1 MKHISLF
8 TLLLILSTSLA
19 ARENPFEPTNAYE
32 EESARIIEMNEVD
45 ENYAVEFQQEQE
57 YINTVYEK
65 MNKVEKEE
73 MPAKM
78 VKPKPIPKPALTEEK
93 VKKLIKKAQKETEA
107 KTRTIVKKVTN
118 APKEIKQV
126 VYVKPRLDVTIEK
139 EILPFVR
146 IEFDDDKIDIH
157 SKYKVTKKLTL
168 PGKKKII
175 LDYVAKE
182 NFYTKRTNLDST
194 SFLKI
199 AIGNHKKDKF
209 FRVVIEL
216 SEMPENYEVT
226 YDDMKVSI
234 VKLYEM

>member
-8 TLLLILSTSLA
+8 TLLLILSTSLV

-65 MNKVEKEE
+65 MNKVQKEE
-73 MPAKM
+73 MPKKV
-78 VKPKPIPKPALTEEK
+78 VKPKPTPKAALTEAK

-107 KTRTIVKKVTN
+107 KTRTIVKRVTN

-139 EILPFVR
+139 EILPFVK
-146 IEFDDDKIDIH
+146 IEFDNDQIDIY

-175 LDYVAKE
+175 LDYAAKE
-182 NFYTKRTNLDST
+182 NFYTKRATLDST